1 MATVNH
7 QVILYDDRCPMCR
20 LYTGAFVRCGI
31 LQASGR
37 VAFSQVPEDVRCRLD
52 LDRARREI
60 PLCDLDS
67 GRVRYGL
74 DALFFILGERFPTF
88 GRLLRIPAVKVV
100 WTPIYFW
107 ISFNRRMLAGFP
119 PPAGGFDCEPP
130 LHRGFW
136 TALLAVAALAGWGA
150 VRASGGRL
158 GHPAITTAVL
168 AGLPLLWW
176 AAGAVRAGRSDAVLK
191 GAGSAAG
198 AVLATSVFLMLG
210 LLVPST
216 PAAWIV
222 HGISLLL
229 LLHELHRRSWVF
241 RPASNQAR
249 CTPLDCGCEDR
260 HRGRG
265 EAPPLSTG
273 RGADSGP

>member
-7 QVILYDDRCPMCR
+7 QVILYDDSCPMCR

-31 LQASGR
+31 LEPAGR
-37 VAFSQVPEDVRCRLD
+37 VAFSKVPEAVRRRLD

-60 PLCDLDS
+60 PLCDLESD
-67 GRVRYGL
+67 RVRYGL
-74 DALFFILGERFPTF
+74 DALFFVLGERFPTF
-88 GRLLRIPAVKVV
+88 GRILRIPAVKVF

-119 PPAGGFDCEPP
+119 PPAEGLDCEPP

-136 TALLAVAALAGWGA
+136 AALLAVAALAGRGA
-150 VRASGGRL
+150 VRASAAALDRPGI
-158 GHPAITTAVL
+158 AAAVL

-176 AAGAVRAGRSDAVLK
+176 LAGVARARSVDAALK

-198 AVLATSVFLMLG
+198 AVLATSLLLMLG
-210 LLVPST
+210 LLIPS
-216 PAAWIV
+216 AAAAGAV
-222 HGISLLL
+222 HGLALLV

-241 RPASNQAR
+241 RRAV
-249 CTPLDCGCEDR
+249 G
-260 HRGRG
+260 
-265 EAPPLSTG
+265 
-273 RGADSGP
+273 